1 MSRSTRTTESTT
13 PTQRTPATGRKRRT
27 RKDDDLAGDTLQQ
40 ELIGTAA
47 NQTLAANPLVSVRA
61 ADLASSAG
69 YLLKA
74 VGKSPLKAGAH
85 LGGYLKSL
93 RGIVGGNSRIAPDPK
108 DKRFADPAWQSN
120 AFLRALLQSY
130 LAGQSELTRF
140 IESTDLAPLE
150 KSRARF
156 VPTLLAHAV
165 APGNSPLTNPAAL
178 RKLVDTGGMSLAR
191 GIRQFGEDMLH
202 NRGLPR
208 QVDNTPFTV
217 GENIATAK
225 GQVVFR
231 NEMFELL
238 QFAPTTENV

>member
-1 MSRSTRTTESTT
+1 MSRSTRTSETATS
-13 PTQRTPATGRKRRT
+13 TQRPPATGRKRRA
-27 RKDDDLAGDTLQQ
+27 RKGDDLSDNTQQ
-40 ELIGTAA
+40 EELIGTAA
-47 NQTLAANPLVSVRA
+47 NQTLAGNPLVSVRA

-85 LGGYLKSL
+85 LGGYLKAL
-93 RGIVGGNSRIAPDPK
+93 RGIVGGNSSIAPDPK

-140 IESTDLAPLE
+140 IDSTDLAPME

-156 VPTLLAHAV
+156 VAALLADAL
-165 APGNSPLTNPAAL
+165 APSNSPLTNPAAL

-191 GIRQFGEDMLH
+191 GARQFGQDMLH

-208 QVDNTPFTV
+208 QVDSTPFKV

-225 GQVVFR
+225 GEVVFR

-238 QFAPTTENV
+238 QFAPTTANI